1 MRDFHKLAVWQ
12 KSHPLAL
19 AVYRHTQH
27 FPTEERYGLT
37 NQIRRAAISIPSNI
51 AEGCGRSSDA
61 DFGRFLQIAFGSA
74 SELQY
79 QLLLARDLGYLP
91 ESVYPTLNAQVIEV
105 KKMLTAL
112 ITAINSIA
120 VSRQSSGINSVEV
133 SGQPSGISHN
143 E

>member
-1 MRDFHKLAVWQ
+1 M
-12 KSHPLAL
+12 AL

-37 NQIRRAAISIPSNI
+37 NQIRRAVISIPSNI

-91 ESVYPTLNAQVIEV
+91 ESIYPTLNAQVIEV

-120 VSRQSSGINSVEV
+120 VSRQSSDINSVEV